1 MIEAKKKEQVEE
13 SSSDFDSA
21 WKDVI
26 EELFEPFL
34 QFFFPEIHRDIDF
47 SKGYE
52 FLSNELRQIIP
63 DSNVGRRYADELVKV
78 HLKDGSV
85 KCICIFIHIEVQGQK
100 ETGFPERVYV
110 YNYRIFDKYREEGI
124 EVISLVIL
132 TDEDTNWRPNV
143 YCINRWGFKL
153 LMEIPIVKII
163 DYRLNEDKRRELESS
178 DNPMALVVKAQL
190 KSSEVKKADNEKKS
204 SIKWELIYQCYRK
217 GYTKEQIETLLKFI
231 DWLIKL
237 PDEYQGKLNYE
248 ILKLEEDYKMPYVT
262 SWERMAKKEGVKQ
275 GKLET
280 AKELVKNGVDIDI
293 IVKATG
299 FTREEIE
306 KLAVDVH

>member
-1 MIEAKKKEQVEE
+1 
-13 SSSDFDSA
+13 
-21 WKDVI
+21 
-26 EELFEPFL
+26 
-34 QFFFPEIHRDIDF
+34 
-47 SKGYE
+47 
-52 FLSNELRQIIP
+52 
-63 DSNVGRRYADELVKV
+63 
-78 HLKDGSV
+78 
-85 KCICIFIHIEVQGQK
+85 VQGQK

-124 EVISLVIL
+124 EVISLAIL
-132 TDEDTNWRPNV
+132 TDEDKNWRPNV

-163 DYRLNEDKRRELESS
+163 DYKLDEEKSKELESS

-190 KSSEVKKADNEKKS
+190 KSSEVKKADDKKKS
-204 SIKWELIYQCYRK
+204 SIKWELIYQCYRT
-217 GYTKEQIETLLKFI
+217 GYTKKQVETLLKFI
-231 DWLIKL
+231 DWIIKL
-237 PDEYQGKLNYE
+237 PDEYQDKLNYE
-248 ILKLEEDYKMPYVT
+248 ISKLEEEYKMPYVT
-262 SWERMAKKEGVKQ
+262 SWERMAKKQGVKQGLKQ